1 MSLTNANFTKQCMTL
16 RCDSLH
22 TSRASGTPRERRW
35 SQLFNKGFIEQA
47 FERVQPS
54 VSVADQKRYDELR
67 RKLRRDA
74 GALKPKDERPID
86 AGTESDMGGGAM
98 EESGRAT
105 PSLYAGAPGG
115 GSGKK
120 RKM

>member
-1 MSLTNANFTKQCMTL
+1 MTL
-16 RCDSLH
+16 EH
-22 TSRASGTPRERRW
+22 
-35 SQLFNKGFIEQA
+35 FEQA

-54 VSVADQKRYDELR
+54 VSVADQRRYDELR
-67 RKLRRDA
+67 RKLRRDV
-74 GALKPKDERPID
+74 GALKKPNGDERPID

-105 PSLYAGAPGG
+105 PSLYAGALGG